1 MKVFKV
7 TLEPKDWFFFGGSS
21 TFDNGTKTSYIAHS
35 LLFPQQTALLGM
47 IRYQLLKQNNL
58 LFDHGGK
65 PNDDQ
70 VINLIGEKSFS
81 MRDDNQKTYGDILG
95 LSPVFLEEYK
105 DNGDK
110 RVIRELFPLALTNSY
125 NLAFDNNVRV
135 FMTDREKNKLIDD
148 NESFVAKQYN
158 NFEKYGD
165 KDCQTLSIYD
175 IFETRMQVGITKNTD
190 FKPEEGEKEGNFFKH
205 EMVRFRKDKDKS
217 TSFHYAF
224 YVMLDNQTLTKD
236 FVFLGAERSCFDM
249 VVCEVKNDVDLKQ
262 IYLESHPSMHEQG
275 RIELLSP
282 TYVEDIDEL
291 EKLCNFHWSYTS
303 AFRNITFNKEG
314 KGKLNSGNVSY
325 NRGEVSFNM
334 LCAGS
339 VLFFDEPN
347 RNEVERLLS
356 NEHLQSIGYNFYD
369 SMNNNKTK
377 KYES

>member
-65 PNDDQ
+65 PDDYQ
-70 VINLIGEKSFS
+70 VIKLIGEKSFS

-105 DNGDK
+105 DGDEK
-110 RVIRELFPLALTNSY
+110 SVTRKLFPLALTNSY
-125 NLAFDNNVRV
+125 NLSFGKDVKV
-135 FMTDREKNKLIDD
+135 FMTDRVKKLLIDD
-148 NESFVAKQYN
+148 SESFEYKSYDN
-158 NFEKYGD
+158 YMKYGD
-165 KDCQTLSIYD
+165 KDGNSLLSYD

-190 FKPEEGEKEGNFFKH
+190 FKPEEGEKEQNFFKH
-205 EMVRFRKDKDKS
+205 KMVRFCKNMKENTTFR
-217 TSFHYAF
+217 YAF
-224 YVMLDNQTLTKD
+224 YVKLNSQELKKD

-249 VVCEVKNDVDLKQ
+249 AVNDVKDDADLKK
-262 IYLESHPSMHEQG
+262 IYLESHPLMHEQG

-282 TYVEDIDEL
+282 TYVEDIEKL
-291 EKLCNFHWSYTS
+291 EELCNFHWSNTTT
-303 AFRNITFNKEG
+303 FRNITFNKDG

-325 NRGEVSFNM
+325 NRGEICYNM
-334 LCAGS
+334 LSAGS
-339 VLFFDEPN
+339 VIFFDEAN
-347 RNEVERLLS
+347 RMEIEKLL
-356 NEHLQSIGYNFYD
+356 NNAHLQTIGYNYFN
-369 SMNNNKTK
+369 SMNNNKT
-377 KYES
+377 E